1 MKKLLL
7 TILSV
12 LFFTSA
18 VYSADGVAG
27 GIKKYKEGNYTGCIE
42 WMNNVIKNDPANAL
56 AYYYLAMSYVQ
67 AGRKDD
73 AIDNYSKV
81 ILLNTNSLLT
91 EYAER
96 GKLCL
101 EDPDK
106 CQVKDEKSGFI
117 ESPFGSGFSKSVE
130 DQMEKRELEIMRK
143 QINTD
148 KDIPEYKL
156 KEYRDFSSQNNTND
170 MPSNDEIVA
179 ALRILQRAGLQN
191 YSMPTQAN
199 MQINDISAFL
209 GQNNLG
215 TGNNLMNMLPYLNN
229 GNMRN
234 NPQLIQTMLMN
245 QMMPDFSSTND
256 RR

>member
-7 TILSV
+7 TVLSV
-12 LFFTSA
+12 LMFASA

-42 WMNNVIKNDPANAL
+42 WMESVIKNDPANAV

-67 AGRKDD
+67 AGRKDE

-81 ILLNTNSLLT
+81 IMLNTNSLLT

-101 EDPDK
+101 EDPEK
-106 CQVKDEKSGFI
+106 CHITDEKSAFI
-117 ESPFGSGFSKSVE
+117 ESPFGTGLSKSVE
-130 DQMEKRELEIMRK
+130 DKLEKRELEIMRK
-143 QINTD
+143 EINSN
-148 KDIPEYKL
+148 KEIPEHKL
-156 KEYRDFSSQNNTND
+156 QEYRDFSSQNNTND

-179 ALRILQRAGLQN
+179 AMRILQRAGLQG

-199 MQINDISAFL
+199 MQMNDISAFL

-215 TGNNLMNMLPYLNN
+215 AGNNLMNMLPYLNN

>member
-7 TILSV
+7 ALLSV
-12 LFFTSA
+12 FVITSS

-42 WMNNVIKNDPANAL
+42 WMNDVIKNDPANAL

-67 AGRKDD
+67 AGRKDE

-101 EDPDK
+101 EDPEK
-106 CQVKDEKSGFI
+106 CQISDEKSAFI
-117 ESPFGSGFSKSVE
+117 ESSFGTGVSKKVE
-130 DQMEKRELEIMRK
+130 DQIEKRELELMRK
-143 QINTD
+143 EINSD
-148 KDIPEYKL
+148 KDIPEHKL
-156 KEYRDFSSQNNTND
+156 QEYRDFSSQNNTND

-179 ALRILQRAGLQN
+179 ALRVLQRAGLQN
-191 YSMPTQAN
+191 YAMPTQAN
-199 MQINDISAFL
+199 MQMNDISAFL

-215 TGNNLMNMLPYLNN
+215 AGNNLMNMLPYLNN

>member
-7 TILSV
+7 TILLV
-12 LFFTSA
+12 LILA
-18 VYSADGVAG
+18 PNAYSADGVAG
-27 GIKKYKEGNYTGCIE
+27 GIRKYKEGNYTGCIE
-42 WMNNVIKNDPANAL
+42 WMNEVVKNDPANAI

-67 AGRKDD
+67 AGRKDE
-73 AIDNYSKV
+73 AIDNYGKV

-91 EYAER
+91 EYATK

-101 EDPDK
+101 EEPEK
-106 CQVKDEKSGFI
+106 CQANDEKSVFI
-117 ESPFGSGFSKSVE
+117 EAPFGSGLSKKLE
-130 DQMEKRELEIMRK
+130 DNLEKRELEIMRK
-143 QINTD
+143 KINSD
-148 KDIPEYKL
+148 KDIPEYQL
-156 KEYRDFSSQNNTND
+156 QEYRDFSSQNNDNG

-191 YSMPTQAN
+191 YAMPTQQN
-199 MQINDISAFL
+199 MQMNDISAFL

-215 TGNNLMNMLPYLNN
+215 TGNNFMNMLPYLNN
-229 GNMRN
+229 GNMRA

>member
-12 LFFTSA
+12 LFFASA

-42 WMNNVIKNDPANAL
+42 WMNNVVKNDPANAL

-101 EDPDK
+101 EDPEK
-106 CQVKDEKSGFI
+106 CKITDEKSVFV
-117 ESPFGSGFSKSVE
+117 EAPFGSGFAKSVE

-148 KDIPEYKL
+148 KDIPGHKL
-156 KEYRDFSSQNNTND
+156 QEYRDFSSQNQTND

-179 ALRILQRAGLQN
+179 ALRILQKAGLQN
-191 YSMPTQAN
+191 YAMPTQAN
-199 MQINDISAFL
+199 MQMNDISAFL

-215 TGNNLMNMLPYLNN
+215 TGNNLMNVLPYLNN

>member
-12 LFFTSA
+12 LIFTSA
-18 VYSADGVAG
+18 VYSADGVAA

-42 WMNNVIKNDPANAL
+42 WMESVVKNDPANAV
-56 AYYYLAMSYVQ
+56 AYYYLAISYVQ
-67 AGRKDD
+67 AGRKDE

-81 ILLNTNSLLT
+81 IMLNTNSLLT
-91 EYAER
+91 EYAEK

-101 EDPDK
+101 EDPEK
-106 CQVKDEKSGFI
+106 CGANDEKSVFV
-117 ESPFGSGFSKSVE
+117 ESSFGSGLSKQVE
-130 DQMEKRELEIMRK
+130 DNMEKRELEIMRK
-143 QINTD
+143 RMNEN
-148 KDIPEYKL
+148 KEIPEYQL
-156 KEYRDFSSQNNTND
+156 KEYRDFSSQNTND

-179 ALRILQRAGLQN
+179 ALRILQKAGLQN
-191 YSMPTQAN
+191 YAMPTQPN
-199 MQINDISAFL
+199 MQMNDISAFL